1 MPRVCTHTYAL
12 RCAQAHADCACC
24 AMLRLWSRVYAL
36 YDVLCVGRTTRRL
49 CRTTEPYYGAVPR
62 SRTTDARKQLQNSV
76 ITSVFSV
83 FKPIFDTKHVFCI
96 INICATNV
104 TLSYDCAQLPR
115 VFGSNRCFRMD
126 ACGCYYAICRHQ
138 RIGGW
143 MMKMLRRGGGLSSS
157 QNAPPDVAS
166 VSMQRLR
173 KGIIRRLRC
182 ARPAWVGDAA
192 GTSDDLRNFI

>member
-1 MPRVCTHTYAL
+1 MYAYVCAAL
-12 RCAQAHADCACC
+12 CAGTCG
-24 AMLRLWSRVYAL
+24 LRLLRDAAPLVACICFVRCFMCWPHHAKAM
-36 YDVLCVGRTTRRL
+36 
-49 CRTTEPYYGAVPR
+49 PYHGAEPR

-83 FKPIFDTKHVFCI
+83 FNPIFDTKHVFCI

-138 RIGGW
+138 RIGGR
-143 MMKMLRRGGGLSSS
+143 MMKMLRRGGGLRSS

-173 KGIIRRLRC
+173 KGIIRRLRALARRGWAMPL
-182 ARPAWVGDAA
+182 ARPTTCGI
-192 GTSDDLRNFI
+192 SFRRER

>member
-1 MPRVCTHTYAL
+1 MYAYVCAAL
-12 RCAQAHADCACC
+12 CAGTCG
-24 AMLRLWSRVYAL
+24 LRLLRDAAHLVACIWFVRCFMCWPHHAKAM
-36 YDVLCVGRTTRRL
+36 
-49 CRTTEPYYGAVPR
+49 PYHGAVLR
-62 SRTTDARKQLQNSV
+62 MHANSCKTLSSPLFFPFLTPV
-76 ITSVFSV
+76 
-83 FKPIFDTKHVFCI
+83 FDTKHVFCI
-96 INICATNV
+96 INICATTI

-143 MMKMLRRGGGLSSS
+143 MMKMLRRGGGLRSS

>member
-1 MPRVCTHTYAL
+1 MRAVCHAYVRIRMRCAVRSHMRIALVARCCASGRVYMVCTMFY
-12 RCAQAHADCACC
+12 
-24 AMLRLWSRVYAL
+24 
-36 YDVLCVGRTTRRL
+36 VLAAPREG
-49 CRTTEPYYGAVPR
+49 YAVPR

-83 FKPIFDTKHVFCI
+83 FNPVFDTKHVFCI

-157 QNAPPDVAS
+157 QTHHRMLQACRCKGCAK
-166 VSMQRLR
+166 VSSDGCDALA
-173 KGIIRRLRC
+173 RRGWAMPL
-182 ARPAWVGDAA
+182 ARPTTCGI
-192 GTSDDLRNFI
+192 SFRRER